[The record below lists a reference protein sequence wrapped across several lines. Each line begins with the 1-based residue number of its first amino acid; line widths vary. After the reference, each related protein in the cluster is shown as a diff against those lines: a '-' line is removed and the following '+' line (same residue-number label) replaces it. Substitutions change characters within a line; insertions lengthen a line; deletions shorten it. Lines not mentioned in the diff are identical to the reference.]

1 MYKES
6 IDNKTLAVNSHGS
19 LSRKNIEPN
28 HPAERLVNQEENT
41 RKWCSLKLKT
51 DISKMVSGAKESVS
65 KIKYNKYNY
74 EIYPFNYCQRP
85 MYGVK

>member
-1 MYKES
+1 MYKKS
-6 IDNKTLAVNSHGS
+6 IDNNILIVNSHGS

-51 DISKMVSGAKESVS
+51 DISEIVSGTKESVN
-65 KIKYNKYNY
+65 KIKCNKY
-74 EIYPFNYCQRP
+74 
-85 MYGVK
+85 KL